1 MILKCMKRCSN
12 SHRFRE
18 MQIKTTLGYIS
29 YLSDW
34 RKLKSVTAHS
44 VSEDEGSQTTS
55 YATGGNEN
63 WSNSSGV
70 EFGNI

>member
-1 MILKCMKRCSN
+1 MKRCSN

-44 VSEDEGSQTTS
+44 VSEDEGS
-55 YATGGNEN
+55 
-63 WSNSSGV
+63 
-70 EFGNI
+70 